1 MKQQMSAMY
10 FVTIVFLLCS
20 VMITASKK
28 KASDVDKAFQK
39 LFAAAKPE
47 DPENPGADF
56 VTKLLVTKSAT
67 AAAGTPASSK
77 SRVSPATPGAPAAAK
92 VPVEVYYEALCP
104 YCQAFMGGALTDVIN
119 KADMAAIIDLKLVPY
134 GNTHMDSG
142 GTYHC
147 QHGVGECMSDVIM
160 QCTLYKLGGSMA
172 AIGDGSQS
180 FAAWP
185 FIRQLVVEEKG
196 HPVKA
201 EDSFKSTLGK
211 SSKLTWV
218 EVIDCYKNE
227 ADAVQQASA
236 AATPPHQ
243 YTAWIVVNHEHLEDG
258 NALESAICN
267 AYEGVKPQSCA
278 SATSLSVTKKQS
290 RKSAGKWG
298 SSFVWTEEEKKA
310 SALSEKMAEKK
321 DYKMKKK

>member
-1 MKQQMSAMY
+1 MQQQMPVIY
-10 FVTIVFLLCS
+10 FVTILS
-20 VMITASKK
+20 VLFFVIVTASKK
-28 KASDVDKAFQK
+28 RDSEVDKAFQK
-39 LFAAAKPE
+39 LFTAAKPE
-47 DPENPGADF
+47 DPENPDADF
-56 VTKLLVTKSAT
+56 VTKLVVTKPAAT
-67 AAAGTPASSK
+67 TTPN
-77 SRVSPATPGAPAAAK
+77 APAATAEK

-134 GNTHMDSG
+134 GNTHVDSG

-160 QCTLYKLGGSMA
+160 QCTLYKLGGNTA

-180 FAAWP
+180 FVAWP

-211 SSKLTWV
+211 TSKLTWAS
-218 EVIDCYKNE
+218 VIDCYKNE
-227 ADAVQQASA
+227 ADVVQQASA

-243 YTAWIVVNHEHLEDG
+243 YTAWIIVNHEHLEDG

-267 AYEGVKPQSCA
+267 AYTGVKPQSCA
-278 SATSLSVTKKQS
+278 SATSLNVAKKQS
-290 RKSAGKWG
+290 RKNVGKWG

-310 SALSEKMAEKK
+310 SALSEKMAQKK
-321 DYKMKKK
+321 DYKMKKE